1 MSENLFEANYDVTE
15 KSRLKKFYESNKIL
29 IFSSILVLIVSVASV
44 IFYSESKE
52 KRKIIIADNY
62 IKAKVYLESK
72 EKDKAK
78 NILKSII
85 FANDRTY
92 SVLSLFLILNENLIV
107 DRTELSSLF
116 DHVLANNKFERIVVP
131 FSDGAKT
138 LSVVTNLEKAY
149 ESKGTAKEN
158 DVSLTAI
165 IS

>member
-1 MSENLFEANYDVTE
+1 MSENLFEANYDVTK

-116 DHVLANNKFERIVVP
+116 DHVLANNKFEREI
-131 FSDGAKT
+131 
-138 LSVVTNLEKAY
+138 
-149 ESKGTAKEN
+149 
-158 DVSLTAI
+158 
-165 IS
+165 